1 MFISVA
7 EHMTY
12 DEILYFLIADES
24 YLDAWLPF
32 VRISHYILFFEETRR
47 KGIRF
52 IRIEEGV

>member
-1 MFISVA
+1 
-7 EHMTY
+7 MTY

-32 VRISHYILFFEETRR
+32 VRISHYILFFEETRW
-47 KGIRF
+47 KGIGF